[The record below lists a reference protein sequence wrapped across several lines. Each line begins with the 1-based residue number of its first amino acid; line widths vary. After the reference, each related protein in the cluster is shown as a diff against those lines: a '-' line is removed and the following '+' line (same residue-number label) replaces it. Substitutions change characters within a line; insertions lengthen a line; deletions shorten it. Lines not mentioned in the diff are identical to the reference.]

1 MSGINQQII
10 PMLAYEDGI
19 AAMNWLCD
27 VFGFSENMRMTDE
40 AGRLAHG
47 ELKMGNSLVMLAE
60 PTPHYQSPVHHAKNC
75 EIAAK
80 WSTVPYI
87 INGVLVY
94 VDDVEQHYATAKKKG
109 ATILTEIEYGY
120 PGTRYRAADL
130 EGQRWMF
137 MQIEKD

>member
-1 MSGINQQII
+1 MNIIQQII

-27 VFGFSENMRMTDE
+27 VFGFTENMRMTD
-40 AGRLAHG
+40 AADHLAHG
-47 ELKMGNSLVMLAE
+47 ELKMGESLVMLTE
-60 PTPHYQSPVHHAKNC
+60 PTSHYQSPAHHAQNC
-75 EIAAK
+75 DIAAK
-80 WSTVPYI
+80 WSAVPYI

-94 VDDVEQHYATAKKKG
+94 VDDVEQHYRTAKSKG
-109 ATILTEIEYGY
+109 ATILSELEYGF

-137 MQIEKD
+137 MQIERD